1 MPWPR
6 SSSIRR
12 STSSTAASKTATFRC
27 DAIAAANGSAGAD
40 TIGFDASVFNG
51 EACDILRLT
60 QGQIGITDELTIDG
74 GAGVTITGDACGD
87 DVTLAVGITDVTAS
101 LAGEDR
107 LDDNSRIFDA
117 TADLT
122 LDGLTLTGG
131 RTTAEGEGGGAV
143 RATDNLML
151 IDSALSGNSTAG
163 YDASGGAILLSIRDF
178 GYGEVT
184 LMNSTVRLIL
194 TDSTVS
200 GNGTAGGGAGGGA
213 LSVFNLTVRNSTVSG
228 NSTALTRLAAAG
240 SSGNFT
246 LTNST
251 VSGNTTAGYGAT
263 GGGIDGSYES
273 GTVTNSVV
281 LGNATTHGE
290 ILIDPDGVIIAG
302 HGRLL
307 AAKALG
313 MAEVPT
319 IALRGLSDAQKRA
332 LRLADNKIAL
342 GAGWDLDL
350 LKLEL
355 AELVGLDVDIDL
367 PLTGFSTG
375 ELDVILDGRP
385 IPRTRSSRRC
395 RSTPR
400 TRPGD
405 IWMLGE
411 HRIGCGDGRDPRSCR
426 RWSARRARST
436 PPSSIRPTT
445 SASTA
450 TPTPGAATASSPWPR
465 AR

>member
-60 QGQIGITDELTIDG
+60 QGQIGITDELTI
-74 GAGVTITGDACGD
+74 TGDACG
-87 DVTLAVGITDVTAS
+87 AVGITDVTAS

-240 SSGNFT
+240 S
-246 LTNST
+246 
-251 VSGNTTAGYGAT
+251 
-263 GGGIDGSYES
+263 
-273 GTVTNSVV
+273 
-281 LGNATTHGE
+281 
-290 ILIDPDGVIIAG
+290 
-302 HGRLL
+302 
-307 AAKALG
+307 
-313 MAEVPT
+313 
-319 IALRGLSDAQKRA
+319 
-332 LRLADNKIAL
+332 
-342 GAGWDLDL
+342 
-350 LKLEL
+350 LE
-355 AELVGLDVDIDL
+355 
-367 PLTGFSTG
+367 
-375 ELDVILDGRP
+375 
-385 IPRTRSSRRC
+385 
-395 RSTPR
+395 
-400 TRPGD
+400 
-405 IWMLGE
+405 
-411 HRIGCGDGRDPRSCR
+411 
-426 RWSARRARST
+426 
-436 PPSSIRPTT
+436 T
-445 SASTA
+445 S
-450 TPTPGAATASSPWPR
+450 P
-465 AR
+465 